1 MGYTHYWNKKAT
13 HPSDKENFK
22 LVLADAKKLFK
33 HLPKF
38 TDSAGGYHDD
48 SPVELFGGLGTGE
61 PEFTEEL
68 IRFNGDE
75 TKGLDHETFH
85 VGPEFVD
92 FEFCKTARKPYD
104 LMACA
109 VLISMKKHMVGFTY
123 SSDGDK
129 EDWAPAKKFYR
140 NVMKR
145 K

>member
-1 MGYTHYWNKKAT
+1 MGYTHYCNKKSSHT
-13 HPSDKENFK
+13 DDNKNFK
-22 LVLADAKKLFK
+22 IVLAEAKKLYK
-33 HLPKF
+33 HLPK
-38 TDSAGGYHDD
+38 DEKI
-48 SPVELFGGLGTGE
+48 ELFGGCGTGDPTFSE
-61 PEFTEEL
+61 QE

-75 TKGLDHETFH
+75 TKGLDHETFL
-85 VGPEFVD
+85 VTPNVTD

-109 VLISMKKHMVGFTY
+109 VLISMKKHMNGFTY

-129 EDWAPAKKFYR
+129 EDWEPAKKFYR